1 MVSSSSKGTNE
12 SISTLRIKSNQWLHT
27 LLKDKHFDTV
37 LNLGCG
43 TDEDKQGGYY
53 FEYFSH
59 RKMVFVDIKKTRI
72 TTCVADAAMLPF
84 QNGVFDFVFCNWLLY
99 KDYPYPPPVLDEIK
113 RVIKPKG
120 KVMISYW
127 RCCSDTFRT
136 LDRFVQSMITFEEI
150 FTKRCTMQADDR
162 GGIARLG
169 YGTII

>member
-1 MVSSSSKGTNE
+1 MDNNSSKGKRVTE
-12 SISTLRIKSNQWLHT
+12 LRQKSNEWLRV
-27 LLKDKHFDTV
+27 LLKDKCFDTA

-43 TDEDKQGGYY
+43 TDEDKEGSYY
-53 FEYFSH
+53 FKYMQH
-59 RKMVFVDIKKTRI
+59 REMVFVDTKKTRI

-99 KDYPYPPPVLDEIK
+99 EDYPYPPPVLDEIK